1 MAKAVGGTIVGFSVS
16 ASRSIQSLAAQNEVS
31 ICLSDIIYRLMDDIK
46 GRVVTLLP
54 VVIETR
60 VTGEATVLQLFD
72 IHLKAKQ
79 IKKVAGCRVV
89 NGVVDKSKLARVVRN
104 GATIHEGILDTM
116 RHLKKDVT
124 ELRKGS
130 ECGLTLANF
139 TDLREGD
146 VIQMYEKL
154 EKPGV
159 L

>member
-1 MAKAVGGTIVGFSVS
+1 MSPF
-16 ASRSIQSLAAQNEVS
+16 Q
-31 ICLSDIIYRLMDDIK
+31 
-46 GRVVTLLP
+46 
-54 VVIETR
+54 
-60 VTGEATVLQLFD
+60 
-72 IHLKAKQ
+72 
-79 IKKVAGCRVV
+79 
-89 NGVVDKSKLARVVRN
+89 
-104 GATIHEGILDTM
+104 GILDTM